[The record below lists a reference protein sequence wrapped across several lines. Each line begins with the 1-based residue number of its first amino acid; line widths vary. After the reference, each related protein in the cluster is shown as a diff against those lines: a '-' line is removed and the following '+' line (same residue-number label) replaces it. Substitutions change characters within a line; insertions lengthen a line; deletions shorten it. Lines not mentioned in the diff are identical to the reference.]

1 MKLIE
6 VYEYNNN
13 GYSKLMSYKEW
24 RVAMLNYAEDL
35 ELENINYVEAHNE
48 TDEVF
53 ILLSGSC
60 RMILME
66 FEENN
71 LKEIE
76 VVNLE
81 KNKIYNIPKNIFHT
95 HVLSKDAK
103 LAIIEQENT
112 DYANST
118 RIYLT
123 EELKD
128 KIINAVNNN
137 V

>member
-81 KNKIYNIPKNIFHT
+81 KNKIYNIPKNIFRT